1 MTEQTINMD
10 IDSLLDGTL
19 DDLADLPEFKPFPPG
34 AHRCTV
40 SLELKEIGD
49 KKNKAIEVA
58 LTAIETVE
66 TPAGSD
72 EVVSPGQSDKVLYF
86 LTHDNPKV
94 AEIGQGQFKEMMKSF
109 AEHFGAK
116 SNRELMADA
125 KGAEVLVATSLR
137 TDKNDKTKKYLKI
150 DSLKVV

>member
-1 MTEQTINMD
+1 MTEIVLNQD
-10 IDSLLDGTL
+10 IDNLLDGTL

-34 AHRCTV
+34 LHLCTV
-40 SLELKEIGD
+40 KMEVKEIGD
-49 KKNKAIEVA
+49 KKHKAVEVS
-58 LTAIETVE
+58 LTAKETLE

-72 EVVSPGQSDKVLYF
+72 EVVSPGQADKVLYF

-94 AEIGQGQFKEMMKSF
+94 AEIGQGQFKEMMKAF

-125 KGAEVLVATSLR
+125 NGAEVAVATSLR
-137 TDKNDKTKKYLKI
+137 KDKNDPAKKYLKI
-150 DSLKVV
+150 DAIKVA